1 MNHSKIYFQKLK
13 RQEEMSKRQAQMQ
26 KEAQSQR
33 REAAEKKWRD
43 RKAEGA
49 KSKRNSDGG
58 PQGRD
63 GSPPFI
69 PERDTQRGNSPP
81 IPAMRKAGGV
91 QPAGGNTDNESEPDI
106 GSDAASGAGLTTTAT
121 ASEDD
126 YEGDPRRQSEVW
138 EGLAEV

>member
-1 MNHSKIYFQKLK
+1 
-13 RQEEMSKRQAQMQ
+13 MQ

-43 RKAEGA
+43 RKAEGE
-49 KSKRNSDGG
+49 KSKRKSDGSAA
-58 PQGRD
+58 QRD

-81 IPAMRKAGGV
+81 IPAMRKAGGM
-91 QPAGGNTDNESEPDI
+91 QPGAAANTDNESEPDI

-126 YEGDPRRQSEVW
+126 YEVDPRRQSEVW

>member
-1 MNHSKIYFQKLK
+1 
-13 RQEEMSKRQAQMQ
+13 MQ

-43 RKAEGA
+43 RKAEGE
-49 KSKRNSDGG
+49 KSKRKSDG
-58 PQGRD
+58 PAQRD

-81 IPAMRKAGGV
+81 IPAMRKAGGGM
-91 QPAGGNTDNESEPDI
+91 QPGAAANTDNESEPDI

-121 ASEDD
+121 TASEDD
-126 YEGDPRRQSEVW
+126 YEVDPRRQSEVW

>member
-1 MNHSKIYFQKLK
+1 
-13 RQEEMSKRQAQMQ
+13 MSKRQAQMQ

-43 RKAEGA
+43 RKAEGE
-49 KSKRNSDGG
+49 KSKRKSDG
-58 PQGRD
+58 PQRD

-91 QPAGGNTDNESEPDI
+91 QPAAANTDNESEPDI

-126 YEGDPRRQSEVW
+126 YEVDPRRQSEVW